1 LRWSL
6 LILLLL
12 AGTAFAKPKIAIAPI
27 DGDKNDEVGEIIV
40 SVAASP
46 GRAID
51 PGRVGRE
58 MEKLSISKMSTKSAK
73 KLREKLGADVVVYG
87 KLSKKH
93 LELRVAGKGKAKV
106 EIDFK
111 SNKDLKKQLQS
122 KLGKELDAA
131 LEGPD
136 SDEDDEDS
144 ASPFGGGNKDRD
156 GDKDRDDED
165 RRKRDEDDKRKR
177 DEDEQR
183 KRDEDDKREKE
194 ERRAR
199 DEKRQREEDDKRTSK
214 RDRDDDKRGSKRDR
228 DDDKRTSKRDRD
240 DDKRAAKRDRDDEDG
255 GKRTAR
261 RDDDEDRDD
270 EERDDEDRPRKKR
283 KKQKRHPLTQAA
295 VWLDA
300 GPAFARRTLTYQGGG
315 MTPPPRVGTIAAAGE
330 VEGELYPGSFSTLKG
345 AAANI
350 GIAAAYDRAFG
361 LGIAVP
367 KTTVTTP
374 IAQGFYWIGAR
385 YRFVFGTSSVA
396 VGASYWRRYYTA
408 DRSKLMMAD
417 QLDMPD
423 VDYKAIAPDVT
434 ARIAAAPNVS
444 VFAALQIPLM
454 LTSGPI
460 QEPMSYGPSTIL
472 AFDVR
477 GGVQLALGS
486 HYAVQM
492 GLYFDQI
499 GFKFVA
505 KQGSLAAA
513 REVTAATDRSFGLAA
528 TLGVF
533 Y

>member
-12 AGTAFAKPKIAIAPI
+12 AGTAFAKPKIAVAPI
-27 DGDKNDEVGEIIV
+27 DGDTDDEVGEIIV
-40 SVAASP
+40 SVAASH

-73 KLREKLGADVVVYG
+73 KLRQKLDADVVVYG

-93 LELRVAGKGKAKV
+93 LELKVAGKGKAKV

-111 SNKDLKKQLQS
+111 SNKDLKKQLQA

-136 SDEDDEDS
+136 SDEDDEETS
-144 ASPFGGGNKDRD
+144 SPFGGGR
-156 GDKDRDDED
+156 KDRDD
-165 RRKRDEDDKRKR
+165 RKRDDDDKRKR

-199 DEKRQREEDDKRTSK
+199 EEKRQREEDDKRKRDDDKRTSK

-228 DDDKRTSKRDRD
+228 DDDKRGR
-240 DDKRAAKRDRDDEDG
+240 
-255 GKRTAR
+255 KRTAR
-261 RDDDEDRDD
+261 RDDEDRDD
-270 EERDDEDRPRKKR
+270 DDRDDDDRDGGDEEDRPRKKR

-300 GPAFARRTLTYQGGG
+300 GPAFAHRSFTYEGGG

-330 VEGELYPGSFSTLKG
+330 IEGELYPGSFSTLKG

-350 GIAAAYDRAFG
+350 GLAAAYDRTVG
-361 LGIAVP
+361 LGIAIP

-374 IAQGFYWIGAR
+374 IAHGFYWIGAR

-423 VDYKAIAPDVT
+423 VDYTALAPDVT

-444 VFAALQIPLM
+444 VFATLQIPLM
-454 LTSGPI
+454 LSSGPI
-460 QEPMSYGPSTIL
+460 QEPTSYGPSTIL

-499 GFKFVA
+499 SLKFNA
-505 KQGSLAAA
+505 KQGSMAAA

>member
-1 LRWSL
+1 MRWSF

-12 AGTAFAKPKIAIAPI
+12 AGTALAKPKIAIAPI
-27 DGDKNDEVGEIIV
+27 DGDKDDEVGEIIV
-40 SVAASP
+40 SVAANY

-58 MEKLSISKMSTKSAK
+58 MEKQSISKMSAKSAK
-73 KLREKLGADVVVYG
+73 KLRTKLDADVVVYG

-93 LELRVAGKGKAKV
+93 LALKVAGKGKAKI

-111 SNKDLKKQLQS
+111 SNKDLKKQLKD

-144 ASPFGGGNKDRD
+144 GSPFGGGSKDSGNKDSD
-156 GDKDRDDED
+156 DKKKRDDEE
-165 RRKRDEDDKRKR
+165 R
-177 DEDEQR
+177 R

-199 DEKRQREEDDKRTSK
+199 EEKRQREADDKKKREDDEKRTA
-214 RDRDDDKRGSKRDR
+214 KRGSKRDR

-240 DDKRAAKRDRDDEDG
+240 DDKRSRKRI
-255 GKRTAR
+255 AR
-261 RDDDEDRDD
+261 RDDEEFDD
-270 EERDDEDRPRKKR
+270 EARDADEEDRPRKKR

-295 VWLDA
+295 VLFDA
-300 GPAFARRTLTYQGGG
+300 GPAFAHRSLTYQGGG
-315 MTPPPRVGTIAAAGE
+315 TTPPPRVGTIAAAGE
-330 VEGELYPGSFSTLKG
+330 IEGELYPGSFSTLKG

-350 GIAAAYDRAFG
+350 GLAAAYDRTFG

-374 IAQGFYWIGAR
+374 IAHGFYWIGAR
-385 YRFVFGTSSVA
+385 YRFVFGASSVA

-423 VDYKAIAPDVT
+423 VDYTALAPDVT

-444 VFAALQIPLM
+444 VFASLQIPLM
-454 LTSGPI
+454 LSSGPI
-460 QEPMSYGPSTIL
+460 QDPMSYGPSTIL

-477 GGVQLALGS
+477 GGLQLALGE

-492 GLYFDQI
+492 GIYVDQI
-499 GFKFVA
+499 NLKFVA

-513 REVTAATDRSFGLAA
+513 REVTGATDRSFGLAA

>member
-1 LRWSL
+1 MRWSL

-12 AGTAFAKPKIAIAPI
+12 AGTAFAKPKIAVAPI
-27 DGDKNDEVGEIIV
+27 DGDKDDEVGEIIV
-40 SVAASP
+40 SVAASH

-51 PGRVGRE
+51 PGRTGRE

-73 KLREKLGADVVVYG
+73 KLREKLDADVVVYG

-93 LELRVAGKGKAKV
+93 LELKIAGKGKSKIEV
-106 EIDFK
+106 DFK

-136 SDEDDEDS
+136 ADEDDDEGS
-144 ASPFGGGNKDRD
+144 SPFGGGND
-156 GDKDRDDED
+156 
-165 RRKRDEDDKRKR
+165 DDKRKR
-177 DEDEQR
+177 DEDDKR

-199 DEKRQREEDDKRTSK
+199 DEQRQRDEEDKRKRDEDDKRKRDEEDKRTSK
-214 RDRDDDKRGSKRDR
+214 RGSKRDKDDDDKRGSKRDKD
-228 DDDKRTSKRDRD
+228 DDDKRGR
-240 DDKRAAKRDRDDEDG
+240 
-255 GKRTAR
+255 KRTAR
-261 RDDDEDRDD
+261 RDDEERDD
-270 EERDDEDRPRKKR
+270 EDADVERDDEDRPRKKR

-295 VWLDA
+295 IWFDA
-300 GPAFARRTLTYQGGG
+300 GPAFARRTLTWQGGG
-315 MTPPPRVGTIAAAGE
+315 MTPPPRVGTIAAAGAI
-330 VEGELYPGSFSTLKG
+330 EGELYPGSFSTLKG
-345 AAANI
+345 PAANI
-350 GIAAAYDRAFG
+350 GIAASYDRTVG

-367 KTTVTTP
+367 KTTVVTP
-374 IAQGFYWIGAR
+374 IKQGSYFIGAR
-385 YRFVFGTSSVA
+385 YRFVFGSSSLA
-396 VGASYWRRYYTA
+396 VGADYWRRYYVA

-423 VDYKAIAPDVT
+423 VDYKAIAPDITV
-434 ARIAAAPNVS
+434 RIPAAPNVG

-454 LTSGPI
+454 LSSGPI
-460 QEPMSYGPSTIL
+460 QEPMNYGPSTIL

-477 GGVQLALGS
+477 AGIQLALGS

-492 GLYFDQI
+492 GFYFDQI

-513 REVTAATDRSFGLAA
+513 REVPAATDRTFGLAA

>member
-27 DGDKNDEVGEIIV
+27 DGDKDDEVGEIIV
-40 SVAASP
+40 SVAASH

-58 MEKLSISKMSTKSAK
+58 MDKLSISKMSSKSAK
-73 KLREKLGADVVVYG
+73 KLREKLDVDVVVYG
-87 KLSKKH
+87 KVSKKH
-93 LELRVAGKGKAKV
+93 LELKVAGKGKSKI

-111 SNKDLKKQLQS
+111 SNKDLKKQLQA
-122 KLGKELDAA
+122 KLGDQLDAA

-136 SDEDDEDS
+136 SDEDDDS
-144 ASPFGGGNKDRD
+144 DSPFGGGS
-156 GDKDRDDED
+156 RDD
-165 RRKRDEDDKRKR
+165 DDKRKR
-177 DEDEQR
+177 DRDEEDKR

-199 DEKRQREEDDKRTSK
+199 EEKRQREEDDKRKRDDDDKRTSK
-214 RDRDDDKRGSKRDR
+214 RNRDDDKRGGKRDR

-240 DDKRAAKRDRDDEDG
+240 DDKRG

-261 RDDDEDRDD
+261 RDDDDRDDEDRDD
-270 EERDDEDRPRKKR
+270 EDRGDEDRPRKKR

-295 VWLDA
+295 VWFDA
-300 GPAFARRTLTYQGGG
+300 GPAFAHRSLTYQGGG

-330 VEGELYPGSFSTLKG
+330 IEGELYPGSFSTLKG

-350 GIAAAYDRAFG
+350 GLAAAYDRTFG

-374 IAQGFYWIGAR
+374 IAHGFYWIGAR
-385 YRFVFGTSSVA
+385 YRFVFGASSVA

-423 VDYKAIAPDVT
+423 VDYTALAPDVT

-444 VFAALQIPLM
+444 VFATLQLPLM
-454 LTSGPI
+454 LSSGPI
-460 QEPMSYGPSTIL
+460 QDPMSYGPSTIL

-477 GGVQLALGS
+477 GGVQLALGA

-492 GLYFDQI
+492 GLYVDQVNL
-499 GFKFVA
+499 KFVA
-505 KQGSLAAA
+505 KQGSMAAA
-513 REVTAATDRSFGLAA
+513 REVTGATDRSFGLAA